1 MSLELDRFLTW
12 REASTSG
19 DAIAAALASAR
30 STATDLADLLA
41 AADRVILT
49 GAGSSYYLAQVTA
62 AVAREV
68 TGQVVLAMP
77 PSELILRPSGV
88 LGRGPAGR
96 QPVIVISR
104 SGSTSEAVEVVERM
118 AAAGHPT
125 IAVTCR
131 AESPLAARAE
141 RVLLSPDGDEEAI
154 VMTRSFTSMLALLL
168 RVMAELGG
176 DRALASDLDRL
187 PERWPE
193 AVAAAG
199 IGARLGSVD
208 RSRVVVLGGGPAHGI
223 AAEWVLKLTETS
235 QVAAEAY
242 QPLEFRHGPISV
254 CEPGV
259 LVVGLVGGPG
269 ATAEA
274 RVLAETSALGAQT
287 WLIGRDPG
295 EGASERV
302 SPDGQASIIGAGL
315 HPWARLPLLVYPAH
329 ALALSLALT
338 RGRDPDAPRHLGQVV
353 ILDPA

>member
-1 MSLELDRFLTW
+1 MSAELERLLTW

-19 DAIAAALASAR
+19 DAIAAALTSAR
-30 STATDLADLLA
+30 SAAGDVVELLA

-49 GAGSSYYLAQVTA
+49 GAGSSYYLAQVAA

-68 TGQVVLAMP
+68 TGQVVVATP

-118 AAAGHPT
+118 GAAGHPT

-131 AESPLAARAE
+131 TDSPLAARAE
-141 RVLLSPDGDEEAI
+141 RVLLSPAGDEQAI
-154 VMTRSFTSMLALLL
+154 VMTRSFASMLALLL
-168 RVMAELGG
+168 RVVAELGG
-176 DRALASDLDRL
+176 DDALGADLDRL

-199 IGARLGSVD
+199 IGLALGSVD
-208 RSRVVVLGGGPAHGI
+208 RSRVVILGGGPARGI
-223 AAEWVLKLTETS
+223 AAEWGLKLTETS
-235 QVAAEAY
+235 QVAADVYE
-242 QPLEFRHGPISV
+242 PLEFRHGPISV

-269 ATAEA
+269 APAEA
-274 RVLAETSALGAQT
+274 RVVGETAALGAET
-287 WLIGRDPG
+287 WLIGRDG
-295 EGASERV
+295 S
-302 SPDGQASIIGAGL
+302 DGAGL
-315 HPWARLPLLVYPAH
+315 TGQVSVVGGGLDPWARLPLLVYPAH